1 MTESE
6 KSMNNVIMTNEMT
19 KEYHDLISKVDRTKE
34 ENRRL
39 NVLCKL
45 SHSNGLNNTVLSL
58 NNLDG
63 VNILTYD
70 RAIGLYR
77 VQTTIKGKLKTI
89 ARVKVAKNDAYILV
103 RESTAVAIGIKDY
116 EIINYNLPAGYHIS
130 NTTALHKNLL
140 DVIEYHNKIQTA

>member
-1 MTESE
+1 MANIT
-6 KSMNNVIMTNEMT
+6 MT
-19 KEYHDLISKVDRTKE
+19 KEMCREYHDLTNKTDRTKE

-58 NNLDG
+58 NDIDG

-70 RAIGLYR
+70 TVTGLYR
-77 VQTTIKGKLKTI
+77 VQTTINGKLKTI

-103 RESTAVAIGIKDY
+103 RESTAVALGIKDY
-116 EIINYNLPAGYHIS
+116 EIINYNLPAGYHIN
-130 NTTALHKNLL
+130 NTTELYNNLIA
-140 DVIEYHNKIQTA
+140 VIDYHNKVQTA

>member
-1 MTESE
+1 MT
-6 KSMNNVIMTNEMT
+6 KEMC
-19 KEYHDLISKVDRTKE
+19 KEYHDLINKTDRTKE

-58 NNLDG
+58 NDVDG
-63 VNILTYD
+63 VNVLTYD
-70 RAIGLYR
+70 SVTGLYR
-77 VQTTIKGKLKTI
+77 VQTTINGKLKTI

-130 NTTALHKNLL
+130 NTTALYNNLL
-140 DVIEYHNKIQTA
+140 DVIEYHNKVQTA